1 MLTVEV
7 DPLTEFFDAIKSP
20 LTKDR
25 YKKRLDIFLKYI
37 GAEGIDLKSRAR
49 IFESEAKKNHKWATE
64 QINGYMRFQKERA
77 AKGDISESTV
87 PNFYKPIK
95 LFLEINDINL
105 NWKNITRRFPKGR
118 QYGKDRAPSLE
129 EIRSILKY
137 PDSRIK
143 PVILLLLSSGMRIG
157 AFDYLNWEHI
167 IPIEKDGQT
176 LAKVIVYAGTND
188 QYYTFITPEAY
199 RTVKEYMDYRVKHFE
214 KTKGDSPVIRDLFL
228 PEKGARGVPN
238 EIKRLKSSGV
248 KRLIEDA
255 LKKADLRPSLEGKR
269 RRHEFQAAHGF
280 RK

>member
-188 QYYTFITPEAY
+188 QYYT
-199 RTVKEYMDYRVKHFE
+199 
-214 KTKGDSPVIRDLFL
+214 
-228 PEKGARGVPN
+228 
-238 EIKRLKSSGV
+238 
-248 KRLIEDA
+248 
-255 LKKADLRPSLEGKR
+255 
-269 RRHEFQAAHGF
+269 
-280 RK
+280 